1 MRRLSAIALLLGCYP
16 ALLVA
21 ALWPSPMAFAAIAMV
36 SYAAEFLAP
45 RVARPLV
52 DLLSKVHLGV
62 TLRFVIREMAAILL
76 VARTTGPDSVWFIAL
91 ACGLFAMHGV
101 RAVQT
106 GLAMRFRQSLNQM
119 PVTARNLDVSALRIP
134 SMPPELLV
142 NYRGVRFLYLDVL
155 PVLGAALGGF
165 AAAMGAGL
173 GLALGSCGVLA
184 LIPYVRRAAPLGN
197 AARVLDVVGAQVT
210 AYAPEVILYFSG
222 APDAVYQ
229 ARMWL
234 STLERIDRRAIVVLR
249 ERGMAER
256 LGPTSLPV
264 VCIPSSA
271 DLMGFH
277 ALGSARLCLYV
288 ANVGRNIHMLRIPG
302 LRSAFIGHGDS
313 DKEASFNPFSKVYD
327 EVWVAG
333 QGGRDRYLRA
343 KVGVRDEDVREV
355 GRPQLD
361 GIAHDGPALPY
372 RTVLYAPTWE
382 GWTDDLFHTSLITM
396 GQRIVRRLLDHDPA
410 LRVIYKPHPLTGH
423 RDKAAAR
430 ANKKIIQMIEAANLR
445 AAKARHPSSGGGPR
459 GAHIGHLIVT
469 GAEPHLYNCF
479 NQSDLMISD
488 ISSVVAD
495 FIASGKPYAVTNV
508 SGQPERAFH
517 ERYPSTEAGVLL
529 TPGLE
534 ELAGLL
540 DGPDELAEARRKL
553 KCYLLGPDYPDAMT
567 RFSAAVERAFS
578 DS

>member
-16 ALLVA
+16 ALLLA
-21 ALWPSPMAFAAIAMV
+21 ALWPSPWAFAVIAAV
-36 SYAAEFLAP
+36 SYAAELLAP
-45 RVARPLV
+45 RVARYLV
-52 DLLSKVHLGV
+52 DLLSKAHLGV
-62 TLRFVIREMAAILL
+62 TLRFLIREMAAVLL
-76 VARTTGPDSVWFIAL
+76 VARTTGPDSPWFIAL

-134 SMPPELLV
+134 AMPPEVLV

-155 PVLGAALGGF
+155 PVLGAAFGAAV
-165 AAAMGAGL
+165 AAAGAGL
-173 GLALGSCGVLA
+173 ALALGSCGVLA
-184 LIPYVRRAAPLGN
+184 LFPYVRRAAPLGD
-197 AARVLDVVGAQVT
+197 AARVLGVVGEQVS
-210 AYAPEVILYFSG
+210 AYRPEVILYFSG
-222 APDAVYQ
+222 AADAVYQ

-234 STLERIDRRAIVVLR
+234 GTLERIDRRAIVVLR

-277 ALGSARLCLYV
+277 ALGSARLCMYV
-288 ANVGRNIHMLRIPG
+288 ANVGRNIHMLRVPG

-343 KVGVRDEDVREV
+343 RVGVRDEDVREV

-361 GIAHDGPALPY
+361 GIAHDGPGLPY

-396 GQRIVRRLLDHDPA
+396 GQRIVRRLLDHQPP

-423 RDKAAAR
+423 RDRTAAR
-430 ANKKIIQMIEAANLR
+430 ANRKIIEMIEAANLAR
-445 AAKARHPSSGGGPR
+445 AKQRHPSSGLSGVPPIR
-459 GAHIGHLIVT
+459 HLVVPGT
-469 GAEPHLYNCF
+469 EPHLYECF

-495 FIASGKPYAVTNV
+495 YIASGKPYAVTNV

-529 TPGLE
+529 MPGLD
-534 ELAGLL
+534 GLGDFL
-540 DGPDELAEARRKL
+540 DGHDDLAEARRKL
-553 KCYLLGPDYPDAMT
+553 KGYLLGPDYPDAMT
-567 RFSAAVERAFS
+567 RFNAAVERAFS

>member
-1 MRRLSAIALLLGCYP
+1 MRKLSAIALLLGCYP
-16 ALLVA
+16 ALLAA
-21 ALWPSPMAFAAIAMV
+21 ALWPSPWAFAAIAMV
-36 SYAAEFLAP
+36 SYGAEILAP
-45 RVARPLV
+45 RVAGPLV
-52 DLLSKVHLGV
+52 EVLSKVHLGV
-62 TLRFVIREMAAILL
+62 TLRFVIREMAAVLL
-76 VARTTGPDSVWFIAL
+76 VARVSGPDSPWFIAL
-91 ACGLFAMHGV
+91 AVGLFAMHGV

-106 GLAMRFRQSLNQM
+106 GLAIRFRQSLSLM

-134 SMPPELLV
+134 ATPPEVLV

-155 PVLGAALGGF
+155 PVMGAAFGAMV
-165 AAAMGAGL
+165 AAAGAGVALLL
-173 GLALGSCGVLA
+173 GVCGVLA
-184 LIPYVRRAAPLGN
+184 LIPYVRRAAPLGDR
-197 AARVLDVVGAQVT
+197 ARVMRVLGEQVR
-210 AYAPEVILYFSG
+210 AYHPEVILYFSG
-222 APDAVYQ
+222 SPDAVYQ

-234 STLERIDRRAIVVLR
+234 STLERIERRAIVVLR

-256 LGPTSLPV
+256 LGPTTLPV

-277 ALGSARLCLYV
+277 DLGSARLCLYV

-313 DKEASFNPFSKVYD
+313 DKEASFNPFSRVYD

-361 GIAHDGPALPY
+361 GISHERPKNPY

-396 GQRIVRRLLDHDPA
+396 GPRIVRKLLAHQPP

-423 RDKAAAR
+423 RDKTAAR
-430 ANKKIIQMIEAANLR
+430 SHRRIIRLIDEADLAR
-445 AAKARHPSSGGGPR
+445 AKARHPSSGGR
-459 GAHIGHLIVT
+459 GASTVRHQVVT
-469 GAEPHLYNCF
+469 GAEPHLYDCF
-479 NQSDLMISD
+479 NASDLMISD

-508 SGQPERAFH
+508 AGLPEHTFH
-517 ERYPSTEAGVLL
+517 ERYPSTEAGLL
-529 TPGLE
+529 IGPGLDG
-534 ELAGLL
+534 LAAFL
-540 DGPDELAEARRKL
+540 DGPDDLAEARHKI
-553 KCYLLGPDYPDAMT
+553 KTYLLGPDYPDAMT
-567 RFSAAVERAFS
+567 RFNFAVERAFEGS
-578 DS
+578 